1 MSRAR
6 QPSAR
11 QLRVGEE
18 LRHALV
24 EILRRGELRDPEL
37 QSAMVTVTEVRVSPD
52 LRAATAFVVPFG
64 GGDLAA
70 LVKALNHAAPF
81 LRGRLVRAVQLRLAP
96 TLHFE
101 PDRSF
106 EAARRIETLL
116 HDPAVA
122 RDLGPP
128 DEAADEDEPER
139 GGPAADDGPEGGRG
153 S

>member
-18 LRHALV
+18 LRHALI

-37 QSAMVTVTEVRVSPD
+37 QSAAVTVSEVRVSPD
-52 LRAATAFVVPFG
+52 LRAATAFVLPFG
-64 GGDLAA
+64 GGDAAA
-70 LVKALNHAAPF
+70 LVKALNHASPF
-81 LRGRLVRAVQLRLAP
+81 LRGRLARAVQLRMAP

-106 EAARRIETLL
+106 DAASRIETLL

-122 RDLGPP
+122 RDLEPHGPP
-128 DEAADEDEPER
+128 TEDEDDPES
-139 GGPAADDGPEGGRG
+139 GPEGGRG
-153 S
+153 A

>member
-24 EILRRGELRDPEL
+24 EVLRRGELRDPEL
-37 QSAMVTVTEVRVSPD
+37 QSAMITVSEVRVSPD

-64 GGDLAA
+64 GGDAAA

-81 LRGRLVRAVQLRLAP
+81 LRGRLARAVQLRVAP

-106 EAARRIETLL
+106 DEARRIERLL

-122 RDLGPP
+122 RDLGAAEGEAG
-128 DEAADEDEPER
+128 EAAE
-139 GGPAADDGPEGGRG
+139 GQAPEGGDG
-153 S
+153 P